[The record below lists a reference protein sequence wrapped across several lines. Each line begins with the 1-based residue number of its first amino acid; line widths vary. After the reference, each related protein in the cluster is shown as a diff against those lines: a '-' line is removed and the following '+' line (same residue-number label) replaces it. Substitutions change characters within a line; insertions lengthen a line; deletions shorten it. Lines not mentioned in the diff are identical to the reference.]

1 MNYSYYIYTITNK
14 QKYIIMKRSTRRNLN
29 SAVTGLG
36 LTVLTFQLGC
46 IVWALGFMMF
56 KLIETII
63 A

>member
-14 QKYIIMKRSTRRNLN
+14 QKYIIMKRSTRRTVN

>member
-1 MNYSYYIYTITNK
+1 
-14 QKYIIMKRSTRRNLN
+14 MKRSTRRTVN

>member
-1 MNYSYYIYTITNK
+1 
-14 QKYIIMKRSTRRNLN
+14 MKRSTRRNLN

-56 KLIETII
+56 KLIETIVS
-63 A
+63 